1 LTDNNKKAAL
11 TEHLRKCYSGA
22 VYDALRERG
31 IDNTVLPKNIRP
43 IDDTHVLAGP
53 VFTISGT
60 PKPGIS
66 ADDALLAWTG
76 FLSTAPSGHVVV
88 CNGHTDDIAMMGEL
102 SAETLQ
108 MRGVRGYVT
117 NGGCRDSN
125 FIRNIGFPVFH
136 RFYTARDVV
145 GAWSVDKMEVS
156 VQIGDVVVKPGDFLI
171 ADIDGAI
178 LIPGEIAEEIVAEVE
193 EVMNTENKVRSAI
206 RSGTDPK
213 EAYLT
218 YGRF

>member
-1 LTDNNKKAAL
+1 MIDNDKKAAF
-11 TEHLRKCYSGA
+11 TERLAKCYSGA

-31 IDNTVLPKNIRP
+31 INNTVLPKDIRP
-43 IDDTHVLAGP
+43 IDDTQVMAGP
-53 VFTISGT
+53 IFTVSGT

-66 ADDALLAWTG
+66 ADEALLAWTG
-76 FLSTAPSGHVVV
+76 FLSTAPSGHIVV
-88 CNGHTDDIAMMGEL
+88 CNGHTDDIALMGEL

-117 NGGCRDSN
+117 NGGCRDCN

-136 RFYTARDVV
+136 RFYTPRDVV
-145 GAWSVDKMEVS
+145 GAWSVDKMEVP
-156 VQIGDVVVKPGDFLI
+156 VQIGEVVVRPGDFLI

-178 LIPGEIAEEIVAEVE
+178 VISAKIAAEILAEVE

-206 RSGTDPK
+206 HKGTNPK
-213 EAYLT
+213 KAYLNF
-218 YGRF
+218 GRF

>member
-1 LTDNNKKAAL
+1 
-11 TEHLRKCYSGA
+11 
-22 VYDALRERG
+22 
-31 IDNTVLPKNIRP
+31 
-43 IDDTHVLAGP
+43 
-53 VFTISGT
+53 
-60 PKPGIS
+60 
-66 ADDALLAWTG
+66 
-76 FLSTAPSGHVVV
+76 
-88 CNGHTDDIAMMGEL
+88 
-102 SAETLQ
+102 

-136 RFYTARDVV
+136 RFYTPRDVV
-145 GAWSVDKMEVS
+145 GAWSVDDIEVP

>member
-1 LTDNNKKAAL
+1 
-11 TEHLRKCYSGA
+11 
-22 VYDALRERG
+22 
-31 IDNTVLPKNIRP
+31 
-43 IDDTHVLAGP
+43 
-53 VFTISGT
+53 
-60 PKPGIS
+60 
-66 ADDALLAWTG
+66 
-76 FLSTAPSGHVVV
+76 
-88 CNGHTDDIAMMGEL
+88 MMGEL

-145 GAWSVDKMEVS
+145 GAWSVDKMEVP
-156 VQIGDVVVKPGDFLI
+156 VQIGDVVVKPGDFVI

-178 LIPGEIAEEIVAEVE
+178 LIPGEFAEEIVVEVE

>member
-1 LTDNNKKAAL
+1 MTDNQAAL
-11 TEHLRKCYSGA
+11 TERLGQCYSGA
-22 VYDALRERG
+22 VYDALREKG
-31 IDNTVLPKNIRP
+31 LDNTVLPKDIRP
-43 IDDTHVLAGP
+43 IDDTQVLAGP

-60 PKPGIS
+60 PKPGVS
-66 ADDALLAWTG
+66 ADEALLAWTD
-76 FLSTAPSGHVVV
+76 FLSSAPSGHVVV
-88 CNGHTDDIAMMGEL
+88 CSGHTDDIALMGEL

-108 MRGVRGYVT
+108 ARGVRGYVT
-117 NGGCRDSN
+117 NGGCRDSD

-136 RFYTARDVV
+136 RFYTPKDVV
-145 GAWSVDKMEVS
+145 GAWSVDKMGAS

-178 LIPGEIAEEIVAEVE
+178 LIPGDIAEEIVAEVE
-193 EVMNTENKVRSAI
+193 EVMNTENEVRSAI